1 MAASVVERRTGFSMR
16 RSIAPSQTGAAKRTR
31 FLTPF
36 KGENEDRKN
45 VPLFNRGLNVLT
57 NPDTDQNG
65 DYKND
70 ENSSQNS
77 SSPAS
82 IPRTFACAKSNPS
95 IASSQSTGKTH
106 SAVYHSP
113 LALSSENKQ
122 DNESNV
128 QNGSNS
134 AASPSVENYY
144 SVVWSKLSKKKH
156 KKWEGDAVLVTHGR
170 KVTLYDMEGKE
181 IGKMSGY
188 KESMLSSLEEDHTLT
203 VGGKEILVMSRLPEE
218 SFKSGKCFLP
228 GGGAPSSAPSKSKDI
243 ISRPFVSPQLTNNAA
258 NNNSSKF
265 QKTTADQVDTLAP
278 RHDPLAFNA
287 LVMPRPSQDHQW
299 HHNKNSSVIV
309 DVVVDPYISRHL
321 RPHQREGIVFLYEC
335 VMGMR
340 DFNGNGAILADDMGL
355 GKTLQCIGL
364 LWTLYKQGPYG
375 GKPVLQ
381 RILIVTPSSLVKN
394 WYQEFKKWLGTE
406 RISVFTVEADK
417 KIEEYLSCPKCP
429 VLIISYEMFLRNVK
443 ELEKVS
449 FDLVICDEGHRL
461 KNTSIKTSALLN
473 SLPVRRRLVLSG
485 TPVQNDLQE
494 FFAIVEFCNPGIL
507 GTSSSFHK
515 IYELPIITS
524 RQPTASKDDVNLG
537 MERAAELTRLTKLF
551 LLRRCQ
557 DINNK
562 YLPPKVELVV
572 FCRPSSLQLT
582 LYRQILSSQMI
593 RRFLAGHYD
602 GASHLISIA
611 ALKKLCNHPALL
623 YQSLVSNDSDED
635 EEGSVYQGLA
645 AFYPQGYSVKDKLL
659 EHGSKLN
666 VLAAILS
673 GIFATTPR
681 EKVVLIANH
690 TKTLDLLSD
699 FCESQGYNCCR
710 LDGQTP
716 SNNRLNIVKQFNTQ
730 NSNHF
735 IFLLSLKAGGVGLNL
750 VGASRLIL
758 YDIDWNPA
766 NDIQAMARV
775 WRDGQKRKVHLYRL
789 LTTGT
794 IEEKIY
800 QRQINKQ
807 SLSGAVIEC
816 REKGKVKFSLEEL
829 RDLFTL
835 NEQTQCDTH
844 DLLKCPCRTGGHI
857 EEIPNKLTPVRP
869 CQLGAVPETDVLGK
883 KNLTMDEL
891 MDWKH
896 LSPEEVSSHLEW
908 HLPSGP
914 AEENYVTFA
923 FWSETKNV
931 FITEDKSVL

>member
-1 MAASVVERRTGFSMR
+1 MR
-16 RSIAPSQTGAAKRTR
+16 RSIAPSQTGAAKRAR
-31 FLTPF
+31 FFSPF
-36 KGENEDRKN
+36 KAENEDRKN
-45 VPLFNRGLNVLT
+45 VTLFNRGMNVLANT
-57 NPDTDQNG
+57 DTEQNAE
-65 DYKND
+65 YKND
-70 ENSSQNS
+70 ENSSQNNS
-77 SSPAS
+77 TTAS
-82 IPRTFACAKSNPS
+82 LPRTFPCTKSNPS
-95 IASSQSTGKTH
+95 ITSNQPAGKLH
-106 SAVYHSP
+106 SPAYHSP

-122 DNESNV
+122 DNECNV
-128 QNGSNS
+128 QNGSNTTLS
-134 AASPSVENYY
+134 SPVENYY
-144 SVVWSKLSKKKH
+144 SVVWSKISKKKH
-156 KKWEGDAVLVTHGR
+156 KKWEGDAILVTHGR

-188 KESMLSSLEEDHTLT
+188 KESMLSSLQEDHTLT
-203 VGGKEILVMSRLPEE
+203 IGGKEIMVMSRLPEE
-218 SFKSGKCFLP
+218 SYKSGKCFLP
-228 GGGAPSSAPSKSKDI
+228 GGTAPPSGPPKPKDVISK
-243 ISRPFVSPQLTNNAA
+243 PFVNPQLS
-258 NNNSSKF
+258 NNSTSSNCSKF
-265 QKTTADQVDTLAP
+265 QKTTDQVETFMP

-299 HHNKNSSVIV
+299 HHNKNSLVIV
-309 DVVVDPYISRHL
+309 DVVVDPYIAQHL
-321 RPHQREGIVFLYEC
+321 RPHQREGIIFLYEC

-340 DFNGNGAILADDMGL
+340 DFKGNGAILADDMGL

-375 GKPVLQ
+375 GKPILH

-394 WYQEFKKWLGTE
+394 WFQEFKKWLGTE
-406 RISVFTVEADK
+406 RISVFTVDADK
-417 KIEEYLSCPKCP
+417 KVDEYLLRPKCP
-429 VLIISYEMFLRNVK
+429 VLIMSYEMFLRNVK
-443 ELEKVS
+443 DLEKVN
-449 FDLVICDEGHRL
+449 FDLIICDEGHRL

-515 IYELPIITS
+515 VYELPIITS
-524 RQPTASKDDVNLG
+524 RQPSASEDDVNLG
-537 MERAAELTRLTKLF
+537 KERAAELNRLTKLF

-562 YLPPKVELVV
+562 YLPPKVELVI
-572 FCRPSSLQLT
+572 FCRPSILQLT
-582 LYRQILSSQMI
+582 IYRQILSSQLI

-602 GASHLISIA
+602 GPTHLISIA
-611 ALKKLCNHPALL
+611 ALKKLCNHPGLL
-623 YQSLVSNDSDED
+623 YQSLSNDSDED
-635 EEGSVYQGLA
+635 EEGNLYQGLA

-666 VLAAILS
+666 VLASIL
-673 GIFATTPR
+673 GRLYTATPK

-716 SNNRLNIVKQFNTQ
+716 SNTRLSIVKQFNTQ
-730 NSNHF
+730 GSNHF

-807 SLSGAVIEC
+807 SLSGAIVES

-844 DLLKCPCRTGGHI
+844 DLLKCPCRTGQA
-857 EEIPNKLTPVRP
+857 EETSTKLVPVRP
-869 CQLGAVPETDVLGK
+869 CQLGAATEPDVMAK
-883 KNLTMDEL
+883 KNLTMEDL

-896 LSPEEVSSHLEW
+896 LSPDEFSSHSEW
-908 HLPSGP
+908 YLPSGP
-914 AEENYVTFA
+914 PEENYVTFA
-923 FWSETKNV
+923 FWSETKSV
-931 FITEDKSVL
+931 HITEETVH